1 MYVIN
6 PNESRSHHRPA
17 RGLVLTC
24 AIATF
29 AALFASSASASVTLN
44 PEITDSRAIA
54 EANNE
59 VTLAQKVHAAYWRG
73 RTCSTPACKAA
84 RPSGLT
90 DVASFGLAAFGGVWF
105 SRRRSS

>member
-1 MYVIN
+1 MYVRN
-6 PNESRSHHRPA
+6 ANENRCHHHPA
-17 RGLVLTC
+17 RGLVLIC
-24 AIATF
+24 VLATF
-29 AALFASSASASVTLN
+29 AALFASSASASATLN
-44 PEITDSRAIA
+44 PEITDSRAIP

-59 VTLAQKVHAAYWRG
+59 LTLAQKVQAAYWRG

-90 DVASFGLAAFGGVWF
+90 DVASFGLAALGGVWF